1 MISIKIFSNYA
12 TCSSND
18 LAKIKVATKVSNGVE
33 WKVKM
38 THETEFMKANILII
52 NVVKK
57 MKNNGSFWKKR
68 NFRHGN
74 ILPTQTNNSAIC
86 LGELQRLV
94 YSSFIKYFD
103 KINFAYVLSSSLS
116 FCPPSIR
123 IVKINSSGSR
133 DIAFPEFNWLH
144 SSFGKGLE
152 NDFESV
158 VSRKNVGFLWIWT
171 QKTIFNISFKKLN
184 YRGVSDIFRI
194 LSNIYDENI

>member
-1 MISIKIFSNYA
+1 MLLKKWKI
-12 TCSSND
+12 TG
-18 LAKIKVATKVSNGVE
+18 L
-33 WKVKM
+33 
-38 THETEFMKANILII
+38 
-52 NVVKK
+52 
-57 MKNNGSFWKKR
+57 WKKR

-74 ILPTQTNNSAIC
+74 ILPTQTNNLAIC
-86 LGELQRLV
+86 LGELQGLV

-123 IVKINSSGSR
+123 IVKLNSSGSR

-184 YRGVSDIFRI
+184 YREVSDIFRI